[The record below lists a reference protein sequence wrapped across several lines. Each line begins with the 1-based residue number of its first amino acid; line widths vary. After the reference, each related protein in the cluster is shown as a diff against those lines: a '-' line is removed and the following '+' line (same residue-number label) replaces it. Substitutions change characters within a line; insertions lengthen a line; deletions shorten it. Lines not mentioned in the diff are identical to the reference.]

1 MGALI
6 RFFENRMER
15 QLAIQQSNG
24 IIPPEHVRLADA
36 DPNDDS
42 ALIPPLGLREY
53 WYPALPAK
61 KVGRKPLF
69 WTMLGEE
76 LVFFRAKAGEV
87 VALRDVCPHRNA
99 SLSEGDC
106 FYSGFVTC
114 PYHGATFNGK
124 GECVAFL
131 CEGPDSKMVGTL
143 EARAYPIQILGGWVF
158 IWMGQGEPAPIEQ
171 DVPPELFDPD
181 VLPLT
186 SYTYWFTNWM
196 LAIENH
202 SDSHNALFVHRD
214 SIRQLLGLTK
224 GRYRSP
230 VGPRSKAIENRAL
243 LAIHDNQEYY
253 AKDGKVPHQMYYPG
267 VDGVWPLHR
276 WRLLWQ
282 WVFKR
287 FAHRGSYAQAP
298 EEWRVG
304 HHLPGMVRTG
314 GNHTRYAVAVQPN
327 LSRIVYFYFVR
338 PKNGLRRLWEKL
350 HFNLLHTPLEYNF
363 SSQDNGAASPCRYWE
378 PEYLSST
385 DAQVVRLRSLV
396 AHDSRDAQRRRLSA
410 NVTESPQARAQH
422 RELIAAGEKS

>member
-1 MGALI
+1 
-6 RFFENRMER
+6 MER
-15 QLAIQQSNG
+15 QLAIQKSNG

-36 DPNDDS
+36 DPNDDR

-282 WVFKR
+282 WFFKR

-350 HFNLLHTPLEYNF
+350 HFTLLHTPLEYNF

-410 NVTESPQARAQH
+410 NVTESPQA
-422 RELIAAGEKS
+422 